1 MTLFGNPL
9 VLDLLAM
16 YKPSAAMTHAS
27 SLLGWDLEINMPEAG
42 AAARGQAQAE
52 IELLRQKMTVEASV
66 PWREAR
72 KKADF
77 RIFQPHLEKI
87 TDLKR
92 KQAEYLNPSTHPY
105 NALLDLFEEGL
116 TIDDLDKIFSVLI
129 PQLKKILAKTLAQGK
144 FPEKHPLEEADYDV
158 EALKQVN
165 QKLTSMLDMPG
176 RDSGRMFPR
185 IPSR

>member
-1 MTLFGNPL
+1 
-9 VLDLLAM
+9 
-16 YKPSAAMTHAS
+16 
-27 SLLGWDLEINMPEAG
+27 
-42 AAARGQAQAE
+42 
-52 IELLRQKMTVEASV
+52 
-66 PWREAR
+66 
-72 KKADF
+72 
-77 RIFQPHLEKI
+77 RIFQPQLQKI

-116 TIDDLDKIFSVLI
+116 TITDLDKIFSVLI

-165 QKLTSMLDMPG
+165 QKLTSILDMPG
-176 RDSGRMFPR
+176 KRFRQNVSNHTLSIR
-185 IPSR
+185 IEGDDVQIEIKYESMRFTFSMISLFRYCFN